1 MEMANQLAKSLEA
14 EDAIELLSFPKT
26 GVTVFRPRHFDT
38 QEIHAKLPSG
48 MFSICLIDDEYWLR
62 SVAANPLAD
71 IDLIVST
78 IKKTVCR

>member
-1 MEMANQLAKSLEA
+1 M
-14 EDAIELLSFPKT
+14 PKT

-38 QEIHAKLPSG
+38 QEIHEKLPLG
-48 MFSICLIDDEYWLR
+48 MLSICLIEDEYWLR

-78 IKKTVCR
+78 IKKTDCR